1 MIYWYRYFCFTR
13 YTDTGINTF
22 CFTRYTDTGI
32 NTFCFTRYTDTG
44 INTFDLRTVDGC
56 GLFIAVMVAM
66 AGVVFKLKLKWLSW
80 LSRPLATLTVRI
92 ILSFFT
98 FYDLVYHL
106 HGL

>member
-1 MIYWYRYFCFTR
+1 MIYWYRY
-13 YTDTGINTF
+13 F